1 MKFFKLI
8 IQESKLRSNFYQM
21 NVPEVNKAN
30 FQEVLAKTTCHDN
43 MYIYIYGLCSDQIYR
58 SYKIKIW
65 IVTTCCGFRPAGCA
79 MAGPRSGPGRDA
91 GRDARDAVTERRA
104 VWEALAMG
112 EEILVRAANTI
123 TFNWQEQMTDIGWR
137 WLTSDDQMW

>member
-1 MKFFKLI
+1 
-8 IQESKLRSNFYQM
+8 
-21 NVPEVNKAN
+21 
-30 FQEVLAKTTCHDN
+30 
-43 MYIYIYGLCSDQIYR
+43 
-58 SYKIKIW
+58 
-65 IVTTCCGFRPAGCA
+65 

-123 TFNWQEQMTDIGWR
+123 TFNWQEQMTDIG
-137 WLTSDDQMW
+137 